1 MTDIRESDKIY
12 HKCFN
17 KNKDRTN
24 KLIKKG
30 EKCLTP
36 TYSPFWKS
44 PWDFPNGVRTCSQ
57 EKKQKKITTKKFIK
71 CFQNIENI
79 QWWLTADDSEIEIL
93 NEDDRFYIIEQFFL
107 DGKKDKKSLII
118 Q

>member
-44 PWDFPNGVRTCSQ
+44 PWDFPNGVRTRSQ

-79 QWWLTADDSEIEIL
+79 QWWLTA
-93 NEDDRFYIIEQFFL
+93 RFYRLIMIDFILQSSFFQTE
-107 DGKKDKKSLII
+107 KKIKNL
-118 Q
+118 

>member
-1 MTDIRESDKIY
+1 MSYSDIFS
-12 HKCFN
+12 
-17 KNKDRTN
+17 
-24 KLIKKG
+24 L
-30 EKCLTP
+30 
-36 TYSPFWKS
+36 WKS
-44 PWDFPNGVRTCSQ
+44 PWDFPNGVRTRSQ

-79 QWWLTADDSEIEIL
+79 QQWFTADDSEIEIL